1 VAAFESQGYRPRD
14 EGVYVVHATP
24 SHQLARVALRGDRTL
39 FLLVVR
45 GEERA
50 HAPSTQDGI
59 RSILRSAFGDVAWE
73 APAILD
79 AMERLDDIYFD
90 RMVQIRMPNWTKGRV
105 ALVGDAAAAVSL
117 LAGEGTGLAMVE
129 AYVLAGEISQASSD
143 YGAAF
148 SAYEKRLRRFIEG
161 KQLSAAKFAS
171 TFVPETELGIWARNQ
186 ATKLM
191 HIPIV
196 AGFLIGR
203 QLRDDFDLPDY
214 PTLIGSH

>member
-1 VAAFESQGYRPRD
+1 
-14 EGVYVVHATP
+14 
-24 SHQLARVALRGDRTL
+24 
-39 FLLVVR
+39 
-45 GEERA
+45 
-50 HAPSTQDGI
+50 
-59 RSILRSAFGDVAWE
+59 
-73 APAILD
+73 
-79 AMERLDDIYFD
+79 
-90 RMVQIRMPNWTKGRV
+90 
-105 ALVGDAAAAVSL
+105 VGDAAAAVSL